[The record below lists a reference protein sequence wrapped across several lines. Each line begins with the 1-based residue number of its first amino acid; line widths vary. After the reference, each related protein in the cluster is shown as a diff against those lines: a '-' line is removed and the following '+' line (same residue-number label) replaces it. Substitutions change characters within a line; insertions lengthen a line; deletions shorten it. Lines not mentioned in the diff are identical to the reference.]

1 MILKLVTH
9 ISRVLVGL
17 LFIYSGFV
25 KLVDPI
31 GSQYKFEEYF
41 SADVLNLEFLIP
53 LALPFAILLIVSEL
67 VLGVMLLVGYKPKLT
82 VWSLFGLNL
91 IFLFLTWYSYTY
103 NKVTDCG
110 CFGDAI
116 KLTPKETFYKNV
128 IFMIFIG
135 ILILGLK
142 YIKPLVTDK
151 LSAIA
156 TYASVFFSLLIAYYV
171 LNHLP
176 IIDFRAYSIG
186 TNIEQGMQYQDG
198 SDEVPPI
205 HDFEIGTV
213 DGDKL
218 EEMLTKDKAM
228 MILMTTKQKV
238 SKEGLHEVSKAA
250 AKAKNLGYEIYVL
263 TSDMMMADVIYEEN
277 FEGLNAFKEEFN
289 LPYTFGS
296 CDEKAI
302 KTAIR
307 ANPGI
312 ITVEKGT
319 IVGKWKWNDAE
330 DAELK

>member
-1 MILKLVTH
+1 MILKLLTH
-9 ISRVLVGL
+9 VSRVLVGL

-53 LALPFAILLIVSEL
+53 FALPFAILLIVSEL

-128 IFMIFIG
+128 IFMVFIG
-135 ILILGLK
+135 ILIAGLK
-142 YIKPLVTDK
+142 YIKPLVSEK
-151 LSAIA
+151 LTAYA

-176 IIDFRAYSIG
+176 IIDFRAYAIG
-186 TNIEQGMQYQDG
+186 TNIEQGMQYQDD

-218 EEMLTKDKAM
+218 EEMLSKDKAM
-228 MILMTTKQKV
+228 LILMTTKDKV
-238 SKEGLHEVSKAA
+238 NKEGLHEVSKAA
-250 AKAKNLGYEIYVL
+250 EKAKNLGYEIYVL

-312 ITVEKGT
+312 ITVEKGN
-319 IVGKWKWNDAE
+319 IMGKWNWNDAE

>member
-1 MILKLVTH
+1 MILKLLTH

-41 SADVLNLEFLIP
+41 SASVLNMEFLIP
-53 LALPFAILLIVSEL
+53 FALPFSILLIVAEL

-82 VWSLFGLNL
+82 VWSLFGLNT
-91 IFLFLTWYSYTY
+91 IFMFLTWYSYTY

-128 IFMIFIG
+128 ILMVFIV
-135 ILILGLK
+135 ILIKGVE
-142 YIKPLVTDK
+142 YIKPLISNK
-151 LSAIA
+151 IA
-156 TYASVFFSLLIAYYV
+156 SITTFVSLFISLGISYYV

-176 IIDFRAYSIG
+176 IIDFRAYAVGKDIA
-186 TNIEQGMQYQDG
+186 EGMKYQDG
-198 SDEVPPI
+198 SDEIPPI
-205 HDFEIGTV
+205 HDFMIETE

-218 EEMLTKDKAM
+218 EEMLAKEKAM
-228 MILMTTKQKV
+228 LILMYNFDKTE
-238 SKEGLHEVSKAA
+238 KEGIAKVAEA
-250 AKAKNLGYEIYVL
+250 AKKAKEQGYEIYVL
-263 TSDMMMADVIYEEN
+263 TASYIEDLEATQQKY
-277 FEGLNAFKEEFN
+277 G
-289 LPYTFGS
+289 LPYEFGF
-296 CDEKAI
+296 CDETAL

-312 ITVEKGT
+312 MTVENGV
-319 IVGKWKWNDAE
+319 IAGKWNWTDA
-330 DAELK
+330 DDVEL